1 MLARLSPS
9 VRATLHLAL
18 QVVLAIALFGVLQ
31 LLATRHNVRLDLT
44 PTKAFVLSEQARQVA
59 ETLTAPV
66 RITAFFSSQES
77 GQRRA
82 MLDQLEQF
90 RAASPHIEFRIADLD
105 RSPALATKFSVSSY
119 NTGVVEAN
127 GRVLTLQAVDE
138 TEITNAL
145 LQLSATAVRTLC
157 FLVGHGERS
166 PRDNDDRS
174 GYSEVAKALERE
186 NFRIES
192 IETVPA
198 AGVPATCTV
207 LISAGPS
214 HELLPGERE
223 NLIRYV
229 EGGGRLFVLVDPDAS
244 KSVRDLLLHFG
255 VETGDDLVVDDRNR
269 FFGSDSF
276 MPRVPIFDQSTYH
289 NGLEAAAVL
298 SLARTV
304 RPSNEPPAG
313 LSVSPIAMSS
323 PESWALVGTD
333 VTADENVRFRQGID
347 RPGPLPVASV
357 VKFREPPLP
366 GDEPAPPGSLP
377 RTTIRLIA
385 FGDSDFAT
393 NFYLNLLGNRDV
405 FMSTVAVLTEDP
417 ALIAQR
423 RKGLTR
429 GTMSPIALTATEG
442 RVIFWSGVVL
452 QPLAFVL
459 LGIAVAYARR
469 RQLGGR

>member
-1 MLARLSPS
+1 MLARVSPS
-9 VRATLHLAL
+9 LRATLHLAL

-31 LLATRHNVRLDLT
+31 LLATRYNVRFDLT
-44 PTKAFVLSEQARQVA
+44 PTKSFVLSEQARQVA

-82 MLDQLEQF
+82 ILDLLEQF
-90 RAASPHIEFRIADLD
+90 RAASPHIEFRLADLD
-105 RSPALATKFSVSSY
+105 RSPALATKFTVSSY
-119 NTGVVEAN
+119 NTGVIEAG
-127 GRVLTLQAVDE
+127 GRVLTLQAIDE

-186 NFRIES
+186 NFRIQT

-198 AGVPATCTV
+198 DGVPAACTV

-214 HELLPGERE
+214 HELLPGEPE
-223 NLIRYV
+223 NLVRFV
-229 EGGGRLFVLVDPDAS
+229 EGGGRLFVLVDPDAP
-244 KSVRDLLLHFG
+244 KSVRDLLHHFG
-255 VETGDDLVVDDRNR
+255 LETGDDLIVDDRNR

-276 MPRVPIFDQSTYH
+276 MPRVPIFDQSTYQ

-313 LSVSPIAMSS
+313 ISVSPIAMSS
-323 PESWALVGTD
+323 PESWALVGKD
-333 VTADENVRFRQGID
+333 VTADENVRFRQGVD

-357 VKFREPPLP
+357 VKFREPAVP
-366 GDEPAPPGSLP
+366 GEDPEGPGARRS
-377 RTTIRLIA
+377 TIRIIA

-405 FMSTVAVLTEDP
+405 FMSTVAVLAEDP

-452 QPLAFVL
+452 QPLTFVL
-459 LGIAVAYARR
+459 IGFAVAYARR

>member
-1 MLARLSPS
+1 MPSAMSPS
-9 VRATLHLAL
+9 LRGALHLAL

-31 LLATRHNVRLDLT
+31 LLATRHNIRFDLT
-44 PTKAFVLSEQARQVA
+44 PTQSFVLSEQARQVSK
-59 ETLTAPV
+59 TLSAPV

-82 MLDQLEQF
+82 MLDVLEQF
-90 RAASPHIEFRIADLD
+90 RDASPQIEFRLADLD

-119 NTGVVEAN
+119 NTGVVESN
-127 GRVLTLQAVDE
+127 GRVLALQAIEE

-145 LQLSATAVRTLC
+145 LQLSATTVRTLC

-186 NFRIES
+186 NFRIQS

-198 AGVPATCTV
+198 DGVPKDCTV
-207 LISAGPS
+207 VIAAGPS
-214 HELLPGERE
+214 HDLLPGERDH
-223 NLIRYV
+223 LIRFV
-229 EGGGRLFVLVDPDAS
+229 QGGGRMFVLVDPDAPPT
-244 KSVRDLLLHFG
+244 VRELLHHFG
-255 VETGDDLVVDDRNR
+255 IETGDDLIVDDRNR

-304 RPSNEPPAG
+304 RPSNEPPDG
-313 LSVSPIAMSS
+313 MIVSPIAMSS
-323 PESWALVGTD
+323 PESWALVGKD
-333 VTADENVRFRQGID
+333 VTADENIRFRQGVD
-347 RPGPLPVASV
+347 RPGPLPVAAV
-357 VKFREPPLP
+357 VKFREPPAPVQP
-366 GDEPAPPGSLP
+366 GAEPTAARS
-377 RTTIRLIA
+377 TIRLIA

-417 ALIAQR
+417 ALIAER
-423 RKGLTR
+423 HKGMTR

-459 LGIAVAYARR
+459 IGIAVAYARR